1 MGSAPAWL
9 LIKSF
14 FVTLNAVPPRVVRPI
29 VRAQGLDDV
38 RGFTITTLASM
49 GSVMFDAHGLVS
61 VPAIIFF
68 CLMNA
73 NPGNPLIF

>member
-1 MGSAPAWL
+1 MGPPPAWL
-9 LIKSF
+9 LIEPL
-14 FVTLNAVPPRVVRPI
+14 FVALNAVPAGVVRPI

-38 RGFTITTLASM
+38 RGFTVTTLATVD
-49 GSVMFDAHGLVS
+49 SVMFDAHGLIL

-73 NPGNPLIF
+73 NLAYFLTC